1 MKRDYEKRQEL
12 LNIFNKLEE
21 LKPHINTNVD
31 NPENIIIFIIQEIE
45 KKLKQFGFNPKQLE
59 LSHDLGHM
67 VYDTKTAILL
77 MSDPITKSLI
87 TIPDLIIG
95 CVGGSKHDELGLI
108 LNTNKEFCKKTL
120 GFTPVTRYKEANK
133 ILGHAEA
140 SAIFA
145 GELLRDISLKSFG
158 VDDITEQY
166 IKLGI
171 QYGIA
176 AHTNYKKRTVGKY
189 VLEPYLDLWS
199 DRAPIWFV
207 MIVRYCDRAD
217 LTGPHYAFRHFSTLW
232 AKIHKHLTTVKDVR
246 QFRNISMGESMI
258 VGGGENDVTMEKHVM
273 MFRDSQSNQSPY
285 GKYDL
290 PGVMIDYREYQ
301 KQRITRVLSM
311 LYEKTGKILTRQEL
325 FDTIKEASLSDEDEK
340 INTLVKKFFNLPTKN
355 RIPWLKAFAKAKELM
370 ENPEFPGERSACASE
385 KNLASVIIYNEA
397 PNRESDSVFFFYK
410 IFYT

>member
-1 MKRDYEKRQEL
+1 MKRDYEKRLEL

-21 LKPHINTNVD
+21 LKPHINTKVE
-31 NPENIIIFIIQEIE
+31 NPEEIIIFIIQEIE
-45 KKLKQFGFNPKQLE
+45 KKLKQLGFNPKKLE

-77 MSDPITKSLI
+77 MSDPMTKSLV

-120 GFTPVTRYKEANK
+120 DFTPVARYKEANK

-140 SAIFA
+140 GAIFA

-158 VDDITEQY
+158 LDNATETY

-176 AHTNYKKRTVGKY
+176 AHTNYKQRTVGKY
-189 VLEPYLDLWS
+189 VLEPYPDLWS
-199 DRAPIWFV
+199 DGTPIYFV
-207 MIVRYCDRAD
+207 MIIRYCDRAD
-217 LTGPHYAFRHFSTLW
+217 LVGAHYPFRHFSTLW
-232 AKIHKHLTTVKDVR
+232 ARIHKHLTTVNGVR

-258 VGGGENDVTMEKHVM
+258 VGGGENDVTMEKHVT
-273 MFRDSQSNQSPY
+273 MFRDSQSNESPY

-301 KQRITRVLSM
+301 KQRITQVLSM

-325 FDTIKEASLSDEDEK
+325 FDTIKEASMSDEEEK
-340 INTLVKKFFNLPTKN
+340 INTLVKKFFNLRTKN
-355 RIPWLKAFAKAKELM
+355 RIPWLRAFAKAKELM
-370 ENPEFPGERSACASE
+370 ENPEFPGEKEA
-385 KNLASVIIYNEA
+385 LALA
-397 PNRESDSVFFFYK
+397 KK
-410 IFYT
+410 ILLV